1 MNSKIASELTVEW
14 SLFFYRRLDV
24 SAKRILSIELKV
36 QEIAELAEEMTDV
49 MSMSMEE

>member
-1 MNSKIASELTVEW
+1 M
-14 SLFFYRRLDV
+14 

-36 QEIAELAEEMTDV
+36 QEIAELVEEMTDV